1 MIALNTFYDVQK
13 LLQKFGIII
22 YFKDE
27 KNTLAMMDE
36 ELKALHD
43 AVLIDHQT
51 FIQARLIINQRRMN
65 KL

>member
-1 MIALNTFYDVQK
+1 MKQFYDVQK

-36 ELKALHD
+36 ELKSLHD
-43 AVLIDHQT
+43 AMLIDNEIY
-51 FIQARLIINQRRMN
+51 IQARLLINQRRMN

>member
-1 MIALNTFYDVQK
+1 MKQFYDVQK

-36 ELKALHD
+36 ELKSLHD
-43 AVLIDHQT
+43 AMLIDNET
-51 FIQARLIINQRRMN
+51 FIRARLLINQRRMN